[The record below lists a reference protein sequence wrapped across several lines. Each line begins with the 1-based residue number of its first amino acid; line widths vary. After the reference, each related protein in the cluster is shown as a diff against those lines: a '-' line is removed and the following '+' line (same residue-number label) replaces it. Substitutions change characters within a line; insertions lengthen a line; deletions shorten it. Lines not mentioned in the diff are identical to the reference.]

1 MDLQETP
8 EVAQEIYPPEP
19 TTMTVEEFL
28 ARDIEGYEYIKGELV
43 PMSSPSLGHAKIS
56 ARITHY
62 LFTYVSENQLGDV
75 FVEAGFK
82 VGDRGMKPDVAFI
95 STARLPEDES
105 KGSPIP
111 PDFAVEVVSPTD
123 VQWRVTEKVQAY
135 LDAGTQMVWVVES
148 VMKTVTVY
156 CSQTDIKV
164 FTGGDT
170 LTGEDVVPGFSC
182 RVVQLFE

>member
-1 MDLQETP
+1 MDLQEVS
-8 EVAQEIYPPEP
+8 EVAQEMHPPEH

-28 ARDIEGYEYIKGELV
+28 TRDIDGYEYVKGELV

-75 FVEAGFK
+75 YVEAGFK
-82 VGDRGMKPDVAFI
+82 VGECGMKPDVAFI

-123 VQWRVTEKVQAY
+123 IQWRVTEKVPAY

-156 CSQTDIKV
+156 RSKTDIKV
-164 FTGGDT
+164 FTGADT

-182 RVVQLFE
+182 RVAQLFE